1 MVFLD
6 YSTINYNF
14 DNSYLFEFNREEKL
28 LSTLIL
34 AFIVYLIIL
43 VLIGIWSSRLNKTL
57 DDFLIAGRKLGT
69 WPVAISAEA
78 SDMSGWLVLALP
90 GRAFMYGISAIWTAV
105 ACALGTLFNW
115 SVIAKRLRIFT
126 EKLRALTIPDFL
138 EDRYKDD
145 THTIR
150 AIATIII
157 AVFMVAYVSAQLVA
171 SGKILSE
178 TFGWGYH
185 AALILGFAI
194 ITFYTLMGGFFAV
207 AWTDVFQGMLIVI
220 ILISV
225 PIVGIVRMGGIGE
238 VLSAAGQVNINS
250 ISPTFGYGGIFFIL
264 FAFASMAWFF
274 GYPGQPHVLTRFM
287 AIKSE
292 KNLRKSTLIGMVW
305 VIISLWGAVLI
316 GIVGLAMF
324 NGLPDPEKVL
334 PMLATTLLPEWIA
347 GIVIAAIVAAIMS
360 TADSQLLVATSSVVE
375 DVYHKLIN
383 STATQKKLVFFS
395 RVFVLLLSVIAFTF
409 AIPGE
414 DSAIYFLVAFA
425 WGGLA
430 ASFGPLIILSLWWKK
445 TTKWGAIGGMLSGT
459 ITVFVWDK
467 LGIATHLANSLSSE
481 LIIPGMLPAFFIS
494 LACILIISLVTTP
507 PEIITL
513 FE

>member
-1 MVFLD
+1 MSV
-6 YSTINYNF
+6 
-14 DNSYLFEFNREEKL
+14 
-28 LSTLIL
+28 LII
-34 AFIVYLIIL
+34 AFIVYLVIL
-43 VLIGIWSSRLNKTL
+43 VLIGIWSSRFNKTL

-69 WPVAISAEA
+69 WPVAISAQA

-90 GRAFMYGISAIWTAV
+90 GRAFMYGVSAIWTAI

-115 SVIAKRLRIFT
+115 SVIAKRLRRFT
-126 EKLRALTIPDFL
+126 EKLRALTIPGFL

-178 TFGWGYH
+178 TFGWSYH

-220 ILISV
+220 ILLV
-225 PIVGIVRMGGIGE
+225 LPIVGIIKLGGFGQ
-238 VLSAAGQVNINS
+238 VLSAIGQVDMNA
-250 ISPTFGYGGIFFIL
+250 ISPTYGYGGILFIL

-274 GYPGQPHVLTRFM
+274 GYPGQPHVLTRYM

-292 KNLRKSTLIGMVW
+292 KKLWNSSLIGMVW

-324 NGLPDPEKVL
+324 KGLPDPEKVM
-334 PMLATTLLPEWIA
+334 PMLATSLLPEWIA
-347 GIVIAAIVAAIMS
+347 GIAIAAIVAAIMS

-383 STATQKKLVFFS
+383 TKANQKKLLFYS
-395 RVFVLLLSVIAFTF
+395 RISVLLLSIIAFIF

-414 DSAIYFLVAFA
+414 NSAIYFLVAFA

-430 ASFGPLIILSLWWKK
+430 ASFGPIIILSLWWRR
-445 TTKWGAIGGMLSGT
+445 TTRWGAIAGMLSGMIT
-459 ITVFVWDK
+459 IFIWDK
-467 LGIATHLANSLSSE
+467 SGIVSSMPKE

-494 LACILIISLVTTP
+494 LFCIVIISLFTVP
-507 PEIITL
+507 PNTKKL
-513 FE
+513 FN

>member
-1 MVFLD
+1 L
-6 YSTINYNF
+6 
-14 DNSYLFEFNREEKL
+14 EEKQ

-43 VLIGIWSSRLNKTL
+43 VLIGLWSSRLNKTL
-57 DDFLIAGRKLGT
+57 DDFLIADRKLGT

-115 SVIAKRLRIFT
+115 SVIAKRLRRFT
-126 EKLRALTIPDFL
+126 GKLRALTIPGFL

-150 AIATIII
+150 AIATVII

-220 ILISV
+220 ILLV
-225 PIVGIVRMGGIGE
+225 LPIVGIINMGGLGE
-238 VLSAAGQVNINS
+238 VFSAAGQANINS
-250 ISPTFGYGGIFFIL
+250 ISPTYGYGGILFIL
-264 FAFASMAWFF
+264 FAFGSMAWFF
-274 GYPGQPHVLTRFM
+274 GYPGQPHVLTRYM

-292 KNLRKSTLIGMVW
+292 KKLWNSTLIGMIW

-324 NGLPDPEKVL
+324 GGLSDPEKVM
-334 PMLATTLLPEWIA
+334 PMLATRLLPEWIA

-383 STATQKKLVFFS
+383 PKVNQKRLLFLS
-395 RVFVLLLSVIAFTF
+395 RVSVLLLSIIAFIF

-414 DSAIYFLVAFA
+414 NSAIYFLVAFA

-430 ASFGPLIILSLWWKK
+430 ASFGPLIILSLWWKR
-445 TTKWGAIGGMLSGT
+445 TTKWGAIAGMLSGMAA
-459 ITVFVWDK
+459 VFIWDK
-467 LGIATHLANSLSSE
+467 SGITSLMPEE
-481 LIIPGMLPAFFIS
+481 LIVPGMLPAFFIS
-494 LACILIISLVTTP
+494 LLFIIIVSWFTAP
-507 PEIITL
+507 PDIKKL

>member
-1 MVFLD
+1 M
-6 YSTINYNF
+6 STI
-14 DNSYLFEFNREEKL
+14 
-28 LSTLIL
+28 IL

-43 VLIGIWSSRLNKTL
+43 VLIGIWSSRLNKNL

-90 GRAFMYGISAIWTAV
+90 GRAFMFGISAIWTAV
-105 ACALGTLFNW
+105 SCALGTLFNW
-115 SVIAKRLRIFT
+115 SVIAKRLRRFT
-126 EKLRALTIPDFL
+126 GKLRALTIPDFL

-150 AIATIII
+150 AVSTIII

-185 AALILGFAI
+185 SALLLGFAI
-194 ITFYTLMGGFFAV
+194 ITFYTLLGGFFAV
-207 AWTDVFQGMLIVI
+207 AWTDVFQGILIVAI
-220 ILISV
+220 IVIL
-225 PIVGIVRMGGIGE
+225 PIIGIIKLGGLGSILTAVGKIDY
-238 VLSAAGQVNINS
+238 NS
-250 ISPTFGYGGIFFIL
+250 ISPTYGYGGIMFIL

-274 GYPGQPHVLTRFM
+274 GYPGQPHVLTRYM

-292 KNLRKSTLIGMVW
+292 KKIWDSTLIGMIW
-305 VIISLWGAVLI
+305 VIISLWGAVLV

-324 NGLPDPEKVL
+324 KGLPDPEKVM
-334 PMLATTLLPEWIA
+334 PMLATSLLPEWVA

-383 STATQKKLVFFS
+383 RKANQKKLLNLS
-395 RVFVLLLSVIAFTF
+395 RLFVLLLSVVAFIF

-414 DSAIYFLVAFA
+414 SSAIYFLVAFA

-430 ASFGPLIILSLWWKK
+430 ASFGPLIILSLWWKR
-445 TTKWGAIGGMLSGT
+445 TTKWGATAGMISGMV
-459 ITVFVWDK
+459 TVFIWDK
-467 LGIATHLANSLSSE
+467 SGITSSFPDE
-481 LIIPGMLPAFFIS
+481 LIVPGMLPAFFIS
-494 LACILIISLVTTP
+494 LLTIVIVSLSTIP
-507 PEIITL
+507 PETKSL
-513 FE
+513 FSYN

>member
-1 MVFLD
+1 
-6 YSTINYNF
+6 
-14 DNSYLFEFNREEKL
+14 
-28 LSTLIL
+28 LSTLII

-43 VLIGIWSSRLNKTL
+43 VFIGVWSSRLNKNL

-69 WPVAISAEA
+69 WPVAISAQA

-90 GRAFMYGISAIWTAV
+90 GRAFMYGVSAIWTAIS
-105 ACALGTLFNW
+105 CALGTLFNW
-115 SVIAKRLRIFT
+115 SVIAKRLRRFT
-126 EKLRALTIPDFL
+126 GKLRALTIPDFL

-145 THTIR
+145 THSIR
-150 AIATIII
+150 AIATVII

-185 AALILGFAI
+185 SALILGFAI

-220 ILISV
+220 ILV
-225 PIVGIVRMGGIGE
+225 VLPIVGIIKLGGLGSIF
-238 VLSAAGQVNINS
+238 STIGQVDYNA
-250 ISPTFGYGGIFFIL
+250 ISPTYGYGGILFIL

-274 GYPGQPHVLTRFM
+274 GYPGQPHVLTRYM

-292 KNLRKSTLIGMVW
+292 KKIWNSTLIGMVW

-324 NGLPDPEKVL
+324 KGIPDPEKIM
-334 PMLATTLLPEWIA
+334 PMLATSLLPEWIA

-375 DVYHKLIN
+375 DVYYKLVN
-383 STATQKKLVFFS
+383 PKANQKKLLFLS
-395 RVFVLLLSVIAFTF
+395 RVFVLLLSVIAFIF

-430 ASFGPLIILSLWWKK
+430 ASFGPLIILSLWWKR
-445 TTKWGAIGGMLSGT
+445 TTKWGAIAGMISGMV
-459 ITVFVWDK
+459 TVFIWDK
-467 LGIATHLANSLSSE
+467 SGITSLMPKE
-481 LIIPGMLPAFFIS
+481 LIVPGMLPAFFVS
-494 LACILIISLVTTP
+494 LFCIVFVSLFTNP
-507 PEIITL
+507 PETKKL
-513 FE
+513 FV

>member
-1 MVFLD
+1 MSV
-6 YSTINYNF
+6 
-14 DNSYLFEFNREEKL
+14 
-28 LSTLIL
+28 LIL
-34 AFIVYLIIL
+34 AFIAYLIIL
-43 VLIGIWSSRLNKTL
+43 IIIGIWSSRFNKTL
-57 DDFLIAGRKLGT
+57 DDFLIADRKLGT

-90 GRAFMYGISAIWTAV
+90 GRAFMYGVAAIWTAV

-115 SVIAKRLRIFT
+115 SVVAKRLRRFT
-126 EKLRALTIPDFL
+126 EKLRALTIPDYL
-138 EDRYKDD
+138 EDRFKDN
-145 THTIR
+145 THSIR
-150 AIATIII
+150 AISTIII

-178 TFGWGYH
+178 TFGWSYH
-185 AALILGFAI
+185 AALILGFSI

-220 ILISV
+220 ILIV
-225 PIVGIVRMGGIGE
+225 LPIVGIVKLGGIGS
-238 VLSAAGQVNINS
+238 VLSTVGQVDYNS
-250 ISPTFGYGGIFFIL
+250 ITPTYGYGGILFML

-274 GYPGQPHVLTRFM
+274 GYPGQPHVLTRYM

-292 KNLRKSTLIGMVW
+292 KKLWNSTLIGMVW

-316 GIVGLAMF
+316 GIVGIAMF
-324 NGLPDPEKVL
+324 NGQGLSDPEKIM

-383 STATQKKLVFFS
+383 TKANQKKLVNLS
-395 RVFVLLLSVIAFTF
+395 RIFVLLLSIIALAF

-414 DSAIYFLVAFA
+414 NSAIYFLVAFA

-430 ASFGPLIILSLWWKK
+430 ASFGPLIILSLWWRR
-445 TTKWGAIGGMLSGT
+445 TTKWGAIAGMLSGM
-459 ITVFVWDK
+459 ITVFIWDK
-467 LGIATHLANSLSSE
+467 SGITSSMSDE
-481 LIIPGMLPAFFIS
+481 LIVPGMLPAFFIS
-494 LACILIISLVTTP
+494 LTTIISISMFTTP
-507 PEIITL
+507 PDTKKL
-513 FE
+513 F

>member
-1 MVFLD
+1 
-6 YSTINYNF
+6 
-14 DNSYLFEFNREEKL
+14 

-34 AFIVYLIIL
+34 AFIVYLVIL

-69 WPVAISAEA
+69 WPVAISAQA
-78 SDMSGWLVLALP
+78 SDMSGWLVHALP
-90 GRAFMYGISAIWTAV
+90 GRAFVYGISAIWTAV

-115 SVIAKRLRIFT
+115 SVIAKRLRRFT
-126 EKLRALTIPDFL
+126 EKLRALTIPGFL
-138 EDRYKDD
+138 EERYKDD

-185 AALILGFAI
+185 PALILGFAI

-207 AWTDVFQGMLIVI
+207 AWTDVFQGMLLVI
-220 ILISV
+220 ILV
-225 PIVGIVRMGGIGE
+225 VLPIIGIIKLGGLGSIFT
-238 VLSAAGQVNINS
+238 AIGQVDYNS
-250 ISPTFGYGGIFFIL
+250 ISPTYGYSGILFLL

-274 GYPGQPHVLTRFM
+274 GYPGQPHVLTRYM

-292 KNLRKSTLIGMVW
+292 KKLWDSTLIGMIW

-324 NGLPDPEKVL
+324 KGLPDPETVM
-334 PMLATTLLPEWIA
+334 PMLAISLLPEWVA

-360 TADSQLLVATSSVVE
+360 TADSQLLVAASSVVE
-375 DVYHKLIN
+375 DVYHKLVN
-383 STATQKKLVFFS
+383 PKANQKKLLYLS
-395 RVFVLLLSVIAFTF
+395 RTSVLLLSGIAFIF

-414 DSAIYFLVAFA
+414 NSAIYFLVAFA

-430 ASFGPLIILSLWWKK
+430 ASFGPLIILSLWWKQ
-445 TTKWGAIGGMLSGT
+445 TTKWGAIAGMISGMA
-459 ITVFVWDK
+459 TVIIWDK
-467 LGIATHLANSLSSE
+467 SGITSLMPKE
-481 LIIPGMLPAFFIS
+481 LIVPGMLPAFFVS
-494 LACILIISLVTTP
+494 LCCIIIVSLFTDP
-507 PEIITL
+507 PETKKL
-513 FE
+513 FA

>member
-1 MVFLD
+1 M
-6 YSTINYNF
+6 SAI
-14 DNSYLFEFNREEKL
+14 
-28 LSTLIL
+28 LI

-69 WPVAISAEA
+69 WPVAISAQA

-90 GRAFMYGISAIWTAV
+90 GRAFMYGVSAIWTAV

-115 SVIAKRLRIFT
+115 SVVAKKLRIFT

-150 AIATIII
+150 AISTIII

-185 AALILGFAI
+185 YALILGFLI

-220 ILISV
+220 ILV
-225 PIVGIVRMGGIGE
+225 ALPIVGIIKLGGLGSI
-238 VLSAAGQVNINS
+238 LSKVGQIDYNA
-250 ISPTFGYGGIFFIL
+250 ISPTYGYGGILFLI

-274 GYPGQPHVLTRFM
+274 GYPGQPHVLTRYM

-292 KNLRKSTLIGMVW
+292 KKIWDSTLIGMVW

-316 GIVGLAMF
+316 GLIGLAMF
-324 NGLPDPEKVL
+324 KGLPDPEKVM
-334 PMLATTLLPEWIA
+334 PMLATSLLPEWIA

-383 STATQKKLVFFS
+383 KKADQKKLLYFS
-395 RVFVLLLSVIAFTF
+395 RVFVLLLSVIAFLF

-414 DSAIYFLVAFA
+414 NSAIYYLVAFA

-445 TTKWGAIGGMLSGT
+445 TTKWGAVAGMLSGM
-459 ITVFVWDK
+459 ISVFIWDK
-467 LGIATHLANSLSSE
+467 SGITASLAGE
-481 LIIPGMLPAFFIS
+481 LIIPGMFPAFFIS
-494 LACILIISLVTTP
+494 LFCIIIVSLYTVP
-507 PEIITL
+507 PNTKKL
-513 FE
+513 FN

>member
-1 MVFLD
+1 MSV
-6 YSTINYNF
+6 
-14 DNSYLFEFNREEKL
+14 
-28 LSTLIL
+28 LII
-34 AFIVYLIIL
+34 AFIVYLVIL
-43 VLIGIWSSRLNKTL
+43 VLIGIWSSRFNKTL

-69 WPVAISAEA
+69 WPVAISAQA

-90 GRAFMYGISAIWTAV
+90 GRAFMYGVSAIWTAI

-115 SVIAKRLRIFT
+115 SVIAKRLRRFT
-126 EKLRALTIPDFL
+126 EKLRALTIPGFL

-178 TFGWGYH
+178 TFGWSYH
-185 AALILGFAI
+185 TALILGFAI

-220 ILISV
+220 ILLV
-225 PIVGIVRMGGIGE
+225 LPIVGIIKLGGFGQ
-238 VLSAAGQVNINS
+238 VLSAIGQVDMNA
-250 ISPTFGYGGIFFIL
+250 ISPTYGYGGILFIL

-274 GYPGQPHVLTRFM
+274 GYPGQPHVLTRYM

-292 KNLRKSTLIGMVW
+292 KKLWNSSLIGMVW

-324 NGLPDPEKVL
+324 KGLPDPEKVM
-334 PMLATTLLPEWIA
+334 PMLATSLLPEWIA

-383 STATQKKLVFFS
+383 TKAGQKKLVFYS
-395 RVFVLLLSVIAFTF
+395 RISVLLLSIIAFLF

-430 ASFGPLIILSLWWKK
+430 ASFGPIIILSLWWRR
-445 TTKWGAIGGMLSGT
+445 TTKWGAIAGMLSGM
-459 ITVFVWDK
+459 ITVFIWDK
-467 LGIATHLANSLSSE
+467 SGIMSSMSEE

-494 LACILIISLVTTP
+494 LFCIVIISLFTVP
-507 PEIITL
+507 PNTKKL
-513 FE
+513 FN

>member
-1 MVFLD
+1 M
-6 YSTINYNF
+6 STI
-14 DNSYLFEFNREEKL
+14 
-28 LSTLIL
+28 II
-34 AFIVYLIIL
+34 AFIIYLIIL
-43 VLIGIWSSRLNKTL
+43 ILIGVWSSRFNKTL

-69 WPVAISAEA
+69 WPVAISAQA

-90 GRAFMYGISAIWTAV
+90 GRAFMYGVSAIWTALS
-105 ACALGTLFNW
+105 CALGTLFNW
-115 SVIAKRLRIFT
+115 SVVARRLRRFT
-126 EKLRALTIPDFL
+126 EKLRAISIPDYL

-150 AIATIII
+150 AISTVII

-185 AALILGFAI
+185 AALMLGFAI

-220 ILISV
+220 ILIAL
-225 PIVGIVRMGGIGE
+225 PIVGIIKLGGLGSIF
-238 VLSAAGQVNINS
+238 SKISQIDINT
-250 ISPTFGYGGIFFIL
+250 ISPTFGYGGILFLL

-274 GYPGQPHVLTRFM
+274 GYPGQPHVLTRYM

-292 KNLRKSTLIGMVW
+292 KKLWNSTLIGMVW
-305 VIISLWGAVLI
+305 VIISLWGAVFI

-324 NGLPDPEKVL
+324 NGIPDPEKVM

-383 STATQKKLVFFS
+383 PKAHQKKLLFFS
-395 RVFVLLLSVIAFTF
+395 RIFVFILSIIALIF

-414 DSAIYFLVAFA
+414 NSAIYFLVAFA

-430 ASFGPLIILSLWWKK
+430 ASFGPIIILSLWWRR
-445 TTKWGAIGGMLSGT
+445 TTKWGAIAGMLSGMF
-459 ITVFVWDK
+459 TVIIWDK
-467 LGIATHLANSLSSE
+467 SGITSGLSNE

-494 LACILIISLVTTP
+494 MIFIIIVSLYTCP
-507 PEIITL
+507 PKTDKL
-513 FE
+513 FSN

>member
-1 MVFLD
+1 MSV
-6 YSTINYNF
+6 
-14 DNSYLFEFNREEKL
+14 
-28 LSTLIL
+28 LII
-34 AFIVYLIIL
+34 AFIVYLVIL
-43 VLIGIWSSRLNKTL
+43 VLIGIWSSRFNKTL

-69 WPVAISAEA
+69 WPVAISAQA

-90 GRAFMYGISAIWTAV
+90 GRAFMYGVSAIWTAI

-115 SVIAKRLRIFT
+115 SVIAKRLRRFT
-126 EKLRALTIPDFL
+126 EKLRALTIPGFL

-178 TFGWGYH
+178 TFGWSYH

-220 ILISV
+220 ILLV
-225 PIVGIVRMGGIGE
+225 LPIVGIIKLGGFGQ
-238 VLSAAGQVNINS
+238 VLSAIGQVDMNA
-250 ISPTFGYGGIFFIL
+250 ISPTYGYGGILFIL

-274 GYPGQPHVLTRFM
+274 GYPGQPHVLTRYM

-292 KNLRKSTLIGMVW
+292 KKLWNSSLIGMVW

-324 NGLPDPEKVL
+324 KGLPDPEKVM
-334 PMLATTLLPEWIA
+334 P
-347 GIVIAAIVAAIMS
+347 
-360 TADSQLLVATSSVVE
+360 
-375 DVYHKLIN
+375 
-383 STATQKKLVFFS
+383 
-395 RVFVLLLSVIAFTF
+395 
-409 AIPGE
+409 
-414 DSAIYFLVAFA
+414 
-425 WGGLA
+425 
-430 ASFGPLIILSLWWKK
+430 
-445 TTKWGAIGGMLSGT
+445 
-459 ITVFVWDK
+459 
-467 LGIATHLANSLSSE
+467 
-481 LIIPGMLPAFFIS
+481 
-494 LACILIISLVTTP
+494 
-507 PEIITL
+507 
-513 FE
+513 

>member
-1 MVFLD
+1 MSV
-6 YSTINYNF
+6 
-14 DNSYLFEFNREEKL
+14 
-28 LSTLIL
+28 LIL
-34 AFIVYLIIL
+34 AFIVYLIVL

-90 GRAFMYGISAIWTAV
+90 GRAFMYGISAIWTAIS
-105 ACALGTLFNW
+105 CALGTLFNW
-115 SVIAKRLRIFT
+115 SVIAKRLRRFT
-126 EKLRALTIPDFL
+126 GKLRALTIPDFL

-194 ITFYTLMGGFFAV
+194 IAFYTLMGGFFAV
-207 AWTDVFQGMLIVI
+207 AWTDVFQGMLIVGILVFLPI
-220 ILISV
+220 IGLI
-225 PIVGIVRMGGIGE
+225 RLGGIGE
-238 VLSAAGQVNINS
+238 VFTRIGEIDSAYLSPS
-250 ISPTFGYGGIFFIL
+250 YGYGSLLFIV

-274 GYPGQPHVLTRFM
+274 GYPGQPHILTRYM
-287 AIKSE
+287 SIKDE
-292 KNLRKSTLIGMVW
+292 KKLWDSTAIGMTW
-305 VIISLWGAVLI
+305 VVLSLWGAVLI
-316 GIVGLAMF
+316 GIIGLAMF
-324 NGLPDPEKVL
+324 KEIPEPEKVMPL
-334 PMLATTLLPEWIA
+334 LAMAILPEWAA
-347 GIVIAAIVAAIMS
+347 GIVIAAITAAIMS

-383 STATQKKLVFFS
+383 PEAGQKKLVIFS
-395 RVFVLLLSVIAFTF
+395 RIFVLLLSAVAFLM
-409 AIPGE
+409 ALEKGV
-414 DSAIYFLVAFA
+414 IYFLVAFA

-430 ASFGPLIILSLWWKK
+430 ASFGPLIIMSLWWRR
-445 TTKWGAIGGMLSGT
+445 TTMWGAIAGMISGAA
-459 ITVFVWDK
+459 TVIIWDK
-467 LGIATHLANSLSSE
+467 LGVASFFKNMSVHDE
-481 LIIPGMLPAFFIS
+481 LVIPGMLPAFFIS
-494 LACILIISLVTTP
+494 LCCIIVVSLVTVP
-507 PEIITL
+507 PSSKQL
-513 FE
+513 FL

>member
-1 MVFLD
+1 M
-6 YSTINYNF
+6 STI
-14 DNSYLFEFNREEKL
+14 
-28 LSTLIL
+28 IIG
-34 AFIVYLIIL
+34 FIIYLIIL
-43 VLIGIWSSRLNKTL
+43 IIIGIWTSRFNKTL

-90 GRAFMYGISAIWTAV
+90 GRAFMYGISAIWTAIS
-105 ACALGTLFNW
+105 CALGTLFNW

-126 EKLRALTIPDFL
+126 EKLRAISIPDFL

-145 THTIR
+145 THSIR
-150 AIATIII
+150 AISTIII

-171 SGKILSE
+171 SGKILSQ
-178 TFGWGYH
+178 TFGWDYH
-185 AALILGFAI
+185 AALILGFGI
-194 ITFYTLMGGFFAV
+194 ITFYTLIGGFFAV

-220 ILISV
+220 ILV
-225 PIVGIVRMGGIGE
+225 VLPIVGIIKLGGLGSIF
-238 VLSAAGQVNINS
+238 SKISQVNFNA
-250 ISPTFGYGGIFFIL
+250 ISPTYGYGGIFFLL

-274 GYPGQPHVLTRFM
+274 GYPGQPHVLTRYM

-292 KNLRKSTLIGMVW
+292 KKLWNSTLIGMVW
-305 VIISLWGAVLI
+305 VIISLWGAVFI

-324 NGLPDPEKVL
+324 NGVPDPEKIM

-375 DVYHKLIN
+375 DVYHKLIDPK
-383 STATQKKLVFFS
+383 AHQKKLLFLSRIFVF
-395 RVFVLLLSVIAFTF
+395 LLSVVAFIF

-430 ASFGPLIILSLWWKK
+430 ASFGPIIILSLWWRR
-445 TTKWGAIGGMLSGT
+445 TTKWGAIAGMISGMA
-459 ITVFVWDK
+459 TVIIWDK
-467 LGIATHLANSLSSE
+467 SGITSALPNE
-481 LIIPGMLPAFFIS
+481 LIVPGMLPAFFIS
-494 LACILIISLVTTP
+494 LFFILIVSLNSSP
-507 PEIITL
+507 PKTKKL
-513 FE
+513 FL

>member
-1 MVFLD
+1 MSV
-6 YSTINYNF
+6 
-14 DNSYLFEFNREEKL
+14 
-28 LSTLIL
+28 LII
-34 AFIVYLIIL
+34 AFIVYLVIL
-43 VLIGIWSSRLNKTL
+43 VLIGIWSSRFNKTL

-69 WPVAISAEA
+69 WPVAISAQA

-90 GRAFMYGISAIWTAV
+90 GRAFMYGVSAIWTAI

-115 SVIAKRLRIFT
+115 SVIAKRLRRFT
-126 EKLRALTIPDFL
+126 EKLRALTIPGFL

-178 TFGWGYH
+178 TFGWSYH

-220 ILISV
+220 ILLV
-225 PIVGIVRMGGIGE
+225 LPIVGIIKLGGFGQ
-238 VLSAAGQVNINS
+238 VLSTIGQVDMNA
-250 ISPTFGYGGIFFIL
+250 ISPTYGYGGILFIL

-274 GYPGQPHVLTRFM
+274 GYPGQPHVLTRYM

-292 KNLRKSTLIGMVW
+292 KKLWNSSLIGMVW

-324 NGLPDPEKVL
+324 KELPDPEKVM
-334 PMLATTLLPEWIA
+334 PMLATSLLPEWIA
-347 GIVIAAIVAAIMS
+347 GIVIAAIIAAIMS

-383 STATQKKLVFFS
+383 AKANQKRLLFYS
-395 RVFVLLLSVIAFTF
+395 RISVLLLSIIAFIF

-414 DSAIYFLVAFA
+414 NSAIYFLVAFA

-430 ASFGPLIILSLWWKK
+430 ASFGPIIILSLWWRR
-445 TTKWGAIGGMLSGT
+445 TTKWGAIAGMLSGM
-459 ITVFVWDK
+459 ITVFIWDK
-467 LGIATHLANSLSSE
+467 SGIMSSMSEE
-481 LIIPGMLPAFFIS
+481 LIIPGMLPAFFVS
-494 LACILIISLVTTP
+494 LFC
-507 PEIITL
+507 IITFSIFTVPPNTKKL
-513 FE
+513 FN